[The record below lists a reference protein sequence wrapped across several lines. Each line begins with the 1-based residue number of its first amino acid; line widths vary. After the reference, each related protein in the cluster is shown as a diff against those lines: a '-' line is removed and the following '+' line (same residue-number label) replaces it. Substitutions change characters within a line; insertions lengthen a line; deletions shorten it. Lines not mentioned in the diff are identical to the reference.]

1 MRPSERGALII
12 SSLGLLAALLAAVG
26 LYGLVSYAVV
36 QRQKEIGLRIALGA
50 RTTNV
55 ISLVLRQ
62 LYGPVG
68 AGICAG
74 IAAAA
79 GLSQLLR
86 RELFGLSHLDP
97 ISYAG
102 AIGFFLLVA
111 GLAAFIPAR
120 RALRVNPVE
129 VLRYD

>member
-1 MRPSERGALII
+1 MISGFVSNRGSVLHHLK
-12 SSLGLLAALLAAVG
+12 SFW
-26 LYGLVSYAVV
+26 
-36 QRQKEIGLRIALGA
+36 RIALGA

-74 IAAAA
+74 IAAAV

-129 VLRYD
+129 VLQIGRAHV